1 MQISAILLLTYR
13 ELWAKKITI
22 GLFVICTLVWT
33 MLAFALNLDIVEG
46 SLAGMRIFGAEAT
59 PDEVVRDPDTGE
71 ALTNPETGDV
81 ITQILSLERVV
92 IEIERIVGVLAYWAG
107 ILLALFATASLLPSL
122 LEQGRVDLLLSK
134 PLGRV
139 RLLCGHLLGVFLT
152 MLGIALY
159 LFGMVWLVM
168 SWKTGIWNPWFFQT
182 MFVVVAMF
190 GVMYSVVALIGVT
203 ARSAPLALLVSYG
216 LMFASWIL
224 TAKDELAPQIN
235 PPWRQ
240 VFLGF
245 YHVLPN
251 FGEVTVL
258 VVKLTGGQ
266 VVESWYPFLSS
277 LAFGAVLFAATF
289 FFFTRRDF

>member
-1 MQISAILLLTYR
+1 MQLFAILLLTFR
-13 ELWAKKITI
+13 DLKAKKITL
-22 GLFVICTLVWT
+22 GLIVICTLVWV

-46 SLAGMRIFGAEAT
+46 SLAGMRIFGNEAT

-71 ALTNPETGDV
+71 IVTNPDTGEALR
-81 ITQILSLERVV
+81 QILSLERVV
-92 IEIERIVGVLAYWAG
+92 IEVERVVAVLAYWAG

-134 PLGRV
+134 PISRA
-139 RLLCGHLLGVFLT
+139 RLLGGHLLGVFLT
-152 MLGIALY
+152 MLGIAFY

-168 SWKTGIWNPWFFQT
+168 SWKTGIWNPHFFQT
-182 MFVVVAMF
+182 MLVVVAMF
-190 GVMYSVVALIGVT
+190 GVMYSVVAFIGVT

-224 TAKDELAPQIN
+224 AARESLVTQIN

-240 VFLGF
+240 IYLGF
-245 YHVLPN
+245 YHILPN

-258 VVKLTGGQ
+258 VVKLTGGEA
-266 VVESWYPFLSS
+266 VDSWYPLLSS
-277 LAFGAVLFAATF
+277 LIFGAVFFVATF
-289 FFFTRRDF
+289 VYFARRDF

>member
-1 MQISAILLLTYR
+1 MQTSAILLLTFR
-13 ELWAKKITI
+13 ELWAKKITV
-22 GLFVICTLVWT
+22 GLLVICTLVWV

-59 PDEVVRDPDTGE
+59 PTEVVRDPETGEVITNPDTGD
-71 ALTNPETGDV
+71 ALQE
-81 ITQILSLERVV
+81 IFSLERVV
-92 IEIERIVGVLAYWAG
+92 IGVEWVVAALAYWAG

-134 PLGRV
+134 PMSRA
-139 RLLCGHLLGVFLT
+139 RLLVGHLLGVFLT
-152 MLGIALY
+152 MLVLVLY

-168 SWKTGIWNPWFFQT
+168 SWKTGIWHPRFLLS
-182 MFVVVAMF
+182 MLVVVGMF
-190 GVMYSVVALIGVT
+190 GVMYSVVALVGVT
-203 ARSAPLALLVSYG
+203 ARSAPLALLVAYG

-224 TAKDELAPQIN
+224 AAKDQLAPQIN

-251 FGEVTVL
+251 FGEVTTMVWQ
-258 VVKLTGGQ
+258 LTGGEA
-266 VVESWYPFLSS
+266 VASWYPLLSS
-277 LAFGAVLFAATF
+277 LLFGAVFFAATF

>member
-1 MQISAILLLTYR
+1 MQVSAILLLTFR

-22 GLFVICTLVWT
+22 GLLAICTLVWV

-46 SLAGMRIFGAEAT
+46 SLAGLRIFGAEAT
-59 PDEVVRDPDTGE
+59 PSEVVRDPDTGE
-71 ALTNPETGDV
+71 VVTDAASGDALRE
-81 ITQILSLERVV
+81 IFSLERVV
-92 IEIERIVGVLAYWAG
+92 VEVERVVAVLSYWAG

-122 LEQGRVDLLLSK
+122 LAPGRIDLLLSK
-134 PLGRV
+134 PISRA
-139 RLLCGHLLGVFLT
+139 RLLGGHLLGVFLT
-152 MLGIALY
+152 MLGIAFY

-168 SWKTGIWNPWFFQT
+168 SWKSGIWNPHFLQT
-182 MFVVVAMF
+182 MLVVVGMF

-203 ARSAPLALLVSYG
+203 ARSAPLALLTTYG

-224 TAKDELAPQIN
+224 AAKDQLVPQIK

-251 FGEVTVL
+251 FGEVTMM
-258 VVKLTGGQ
+258 VVQLTGGEA
-266 VVESWYPFLSS
+266 VASWYPLFSS
-277 LAFGAVLFAATF
+277 LAFGAVFFAATF